1 MTHPDGFPRLSV
13 RSGRRRDA
21 GHRKRSRR
29 DPKVLGNRR
38 SGREN
43 SLSEGVENP

>member
-1 MTHPDGFPRLSV
+1 MTHPDGFPRLSLGV
-13 RSGRRRDA
+13 VAAAMRGIAR
-21 GHRKRSRR
+21 RSRR
-29 DPKVLGNRR
+29 DPKVAGSRR